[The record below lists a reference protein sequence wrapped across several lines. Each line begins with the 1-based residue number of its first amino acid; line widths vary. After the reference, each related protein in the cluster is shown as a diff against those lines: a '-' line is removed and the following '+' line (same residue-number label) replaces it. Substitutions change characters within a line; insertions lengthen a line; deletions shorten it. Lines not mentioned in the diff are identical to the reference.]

1 MPYIRDMATSTVVS
15 IEEYLHTSYEPDCD
29 YVDGELV
36 ERNVGEPK
44 HSILQL
50 LLGARLLRQA
60 QGSKFRAA
68 AELRIQVKPTRFRVP
83 DLTVMLRSQRLEPA
97 LTTPPFLCVEIV
109 SPDDRIGRI
118 MERVREYLAFG
129 VKYVWV
135 IDPDPKSRAAHSYTA
150 EGGVEVRDQLTT
162 QNPDISISL
171 AELFAE
177 LDEALRDEE

>member
-1 MPYIRDMATSTVVS
+1 MASTTVVS
-15 IEEYLHTSYEPDCD
+15 VDEYLHTSYEPDCD

-50 LLGARLLRQA
+50 LLGLRLREQA
-60 QGSKFRAA
+60 QASKFRVAT
-68 AELRIQVKPTRFRVP
+68 ELRLRVKPTRFRVP
-83 DLTVMLRSQRLEPA
+83 DLTVMLKSQRLEPA

-135 IDPDPKSRAAHSYTA
+135 IDPDPASRAAHSYTA
-150 EGGVEVRDQLTT
+150 EGGQEVRDHLTT
-162 QNPDISISL
+162 EDPEISISL
-171 AELFAE
+171 VKLFAE
-177 LDEALRDEE
+177 LDEDLRDEA